1 MTLANF
7 SGVTAAQLG
16 VADATAVDRGAA
28 TAVYFSLYY
37 GIGSLGAYLPGLAW
51 ERYAWDGVAVTGF
64 AALAVAGTVL
74 LLAGARRRSPA
85 P

>member
-1 MTLANF
+1 M
-7 SGVTAAQLG
+7 
-16 VADATAVDRGAA
+16 ADAAAVDRGAA

-74 LLAGARRRSPA
+74 LLAGARRGLPQ